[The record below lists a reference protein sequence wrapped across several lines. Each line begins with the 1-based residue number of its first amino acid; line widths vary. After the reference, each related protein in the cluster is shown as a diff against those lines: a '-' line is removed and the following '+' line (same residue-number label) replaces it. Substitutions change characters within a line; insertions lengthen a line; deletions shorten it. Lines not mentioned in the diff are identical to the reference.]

1 MRLRIIISL
10 VLFVILF
17 VCEHMGVLEPL
28 PWWAQLLIFAVP
40 YLIVGYDIIFKAAR
54 NISHGQIFDENFL
67 MMIATFGA
75 FGVGEYLEAVAVML
89 FYQVGELFQGYAVGK
104 SRQSIT
110 EMMDICPEYANVEE
124 DGKLV
129 TVDPDDVEVGTII
142 VVKPGERIP
151 LDGVVIEGE
160 SLIDTAALTGES
172 VPRRASE
179 GDEIISGCVN
189 GSGNQRHIC
198 DKRARLA
205 VRRILPER
213 HEIVMQAVKRQ
224 RWRIS
229 SPDLPNT
236 IRRSLRLEQ
245 FCLL

>member
-1 MRLRIIISL
+1 MTKKQKKMRLRIIISL

-40 YLIVGYDIIFKAAR
+40 YLIVGYDIIFKAVR

-151 LDGVVIEGE
+151 LDGVVIEGDCFLKVSF
-160 SLIDTAALTGES
+160 SLPCTSDR
-172 VPRRASE
+172 V
-179 GDEIISGCVN
+179 
-189 GSGNQRHIC
+189 
-198 DKRARLA
+198 
-205 VRRILPER
+205 
-213 HEIVMQAVKRQ
+213 
-224 RWRIS
+224 
-229 SPDLPNT
+229 
-236 IRRSLRLEQ
+236 
-245 FCLL
+245 